1 MPLTYAWWKC
11 LLNEREELETLDD
24 AGILV
29 SQPLGLRFMGEGRGN
44 CVEWSG
50 AGREPRDPEMVGA
63 TRGPAGQSV
72 DGMHEVAKC
81 D

>member
-29 SQPLGLRFMGEGRGN
+29 SQPLGLRFMGGGGGQLCRMERR
-44 CVEWSG
+44 WTR
-50 AGREPRDPEMVGA
+50 AARPRDGWSN
-63 TRGPAGQSV
+63 TGPCRTICGRNA
-72 DGMHEVAKC
+72 
-81 D
+81 